1 MYLQNIFNVSE
12 LLGSGSSGMTGVV
25 CIQMSGKQY
34 TVELIH
40 SMNSIDLI
48 NMKICTPSIPP
59 LFAES

>member
-12 LLGSGSSGMTGVV
+12 LLGSGSSEMTGVV
-25 CIQMSGKQY
+25 RIQMSGKQY

-48 NMKICTPSIPP
+48 NMRICIPSIPP
-59 LFAES
+59 LSAKS